1 MADPKEIAKVANHVL
16 AGIGGV
22 VAGAFMGPVGA
33 EGVDRAAGG
42 VDRLIDIAAP
52 GAPAAKPAAVIS
64 QPSVPRKDS
73 VMPPNSGT
81 IDDPDGERAMQFL
94 SQRGWSA
101 DDLTQLISRAS
112 ARSDP
117 AVAPEPP
124 PASSQVGRTRLYTV
138 TLYRRSDA
146 GRPYRVFRNL
156 TEADAQAWLIEMYNV
171 DPDLFAVADPPL
183 DAPQLSDVAVGAGSL
198 APQLPAGVTMDD
210 VGYWLRALSWEDAEL
225 HPELRQQYLTNLRA
239 AVDAAST
246 PGVTPEDIA
255 FWIHVF
261 RTPQLPDAQRRDC
274 RRNILEGLRAL
285 GVLEPPASKPLGATA

>member
-1 MADPKEIAKVANHVL
+1 MADPKEIAKVSNQVL

-22 VAGAFMGPVGA
+22 VVGTYLGPAGA
-33 EGVDRAAGG
+33 EGVNRAAGG

-64 QPSVPRKDS
+64 QPSVPRKES
-73 VMPPNSGT
+73 VMPPNST
-81 IDDPDGERAMQFL
+81 AMNDPDGERALRFL

-112 ARSDP
+112 VGAEP
-117 AVAPEPP
+117 LGGAEPP
-124 PASSQVGRTRLYTV
+124 IP
-138 TLYRRSDA
+138 
-146 GRPYRVFRNL
+146 
-156 TEADAQAWLIEMYNV
+156 E
-171 DPDLFAVADPPL
+171 
-183 DAPQLSDVAVGAGSL
+183 VAVSAGSN
-198 APQLPAGVTMDD
+198 PPRLPAGVSMED
-210 VGYWLRALSWEDAEL
+210 VDYWLRALSWEEAVL
-225 HPELRQQYLTNLRA
+225 HPALRRQYLANLRA
-239 AVDAAST
+239 AVEAAST

-285 GVLEPPASKPLGATA
+285 GVLEASVVKPLGSTA